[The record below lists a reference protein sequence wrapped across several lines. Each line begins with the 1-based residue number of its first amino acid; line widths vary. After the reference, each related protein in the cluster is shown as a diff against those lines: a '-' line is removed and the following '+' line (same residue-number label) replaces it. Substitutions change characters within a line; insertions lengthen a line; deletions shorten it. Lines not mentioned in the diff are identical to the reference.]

1 MKPSTCPARF
11 QHPPWPPSPGRRLP
25 RLLPLVILGVALCTL
40 QPATATTPTPDQV
53 KKAQSARLA
62 MTRLDDLQRQAGRT
76 KADASA
82 LDRRGREIA
91 AAWLRFMEADEALI
105 ATLKRAEDCL
115 PVLQQR
121 LQANEGAMR
130 TLQASVA
137 RSQAA
142 VESLA
147 RSGADALPGAT
158 RSADT
163 AFTQRKAAE
172 SGLTDTNKAL
182 RQQASQCAQSVRAA
196 QWEQYRTEGLAQSVA
211 DQARALGPDSAD
223 LRARWVATATAFD
236 AATRARWLNA
246 PAPALAPPDPG
257 PMARLTVALSDLKG
271 LDASSRTRLQP
282 AGPLTPQR
290 DDLERLWADL
300 TRLQDAASYVA
311 TAIDPAAGGCEGEAC
326 QVFAAEQQTLT
337 TRIAD
342 AQTRLTQATDQ
353 WIQAPDALLS
363 QWARTR
369 TERQALADR
378 LAPVGLALAPA
389 VAEARRDAQAIAD
402 ASHEM
407 SAAAQPA
414 YEKARREWTAAHRR
428 AYGRAPEVKTGQTAS
443 LAGEGQ
449 AMAEAPAM
457 AMMAPDIRSHA
468 YHLFS
473 RFDGEIAG
481 FGAYTYVL
489 VRSASDMAKPPVQR
503 RFQKLLSTL
512 QQLPDATLVPADQA
526 KLVNVFCVPVQ
537 PGAEEAVRPGEL
549 RYASD
554 LGQQLKL
561 RAQNGLL
568 TQRSVQHRLTNAPG
582 PFLITLPM
590 RLAQAQSTT
599 PVLIADLSTY
609 PEDAIAD
616 LATHYMNGLVDD
628 FPRQQTLWKPPK
640 LQQVALFMI
649 HLAEATGQLV
659 ESAMPTALAGPR

>member
-1 MKPSTCPARF
+1 M
-11 QHPPWPPSPGRRLP
+11 
-25 RLLPLVILGVALCTL
+25 LGVALCVL
-40 QPATATTPTPDQV
+40 QPATAATPAPALV
-53 KKAQSARLA
+53 KKVQTTRQA

-76 KADASA
+76 KADATA
-82 LDRRGREIA
+82 LDRHGRETE
-91 AAWLRFMEADEALI
+91 AAWLRFREADEALI
-105 ATLKRAEDCL
+105 ATLKKAEDCL

-147 RSGADALPGAT
+147 RSGAEALPSAT
-158 RSADT
+158 AAADA
-163 AFTQRKAAE
+163 AFAQRKAAE
-172 SGLTDTNKAL
+172 IGLTNANKAL
-182 RQQASQCAQSVRAA
+182 RQQASQCAQNVRMA
-196 QWEQYRTEGLAQSVA
+196 QWAQSRTEGLAQGLA
-211 DQARALGPDSAD
+211 DQARALGPESAD
-223 LRARWVATATAFD
+223 LRVRWAATATAFD

-246 PAPALAPPDPG
+246 PAPELAPHDPDPV
-257 PMARLTVALSDLKG
+257 ARLTVALSGLKG
-271 LDASSRTRLQP
+271 LDASGRMRVQP
-282 AGPLTPQR
+282 VGPLTPQR
-290 DDLERLWADL
+290 DDLERLWTDL
-300 TRLQDAASYVA
+300 ARLQDAVSYVA
-311 TAIDPAAGGCEGEAC
+311 TAIDPAAGGCEGDAC
-326 QVFAAEQQTLT
+326 QVFAAEQQALT

-353 WIQAPDALLS
+353 WNQAPDSLLS

-369 TERQALADR
+369 AARQALADQ

-389 VAEARRDAQAIAD
+389 VTEARRDAQAIAAAAD
-402 ASHEM
+402 ELH
-407 SAAAQPA
+407 AAAQPA
-414 YEKARREWTAAHRR
+414 FEQARREWMAAHRL
-428 AYGRAPEVKTGQTAS
+428 AYGRAPGAMAGQTAS
-443 LAGEGQ
+443 ISGDVQ

-489 VRSASDMAKPPVQR
+489 VRSGGDMAKPPVQR

-512 QQLPDATLVPADQA
+512 QQLPDASLVPDDQA
-526 KLVNVFCVPVQ
+526 RLVNVFCVPVQ
-537 PGAEEAVRPGEL
+537 PGSEETARPGEV

-628 FPRQQTLWKPPK
+628 FPRQQTLWKPPR
-640 LQQVALFMI
+640 LQRVALFMI

-659 ESAMPTALAGPR
+659 ESAMPTAQAGPR